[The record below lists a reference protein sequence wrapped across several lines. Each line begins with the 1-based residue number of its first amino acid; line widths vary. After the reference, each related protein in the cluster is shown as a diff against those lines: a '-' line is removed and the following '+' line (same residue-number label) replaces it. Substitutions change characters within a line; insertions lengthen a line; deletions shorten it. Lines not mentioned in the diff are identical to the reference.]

1 MRRPILRLATRLN
14 RRTRLTAWVIALACM
29 ALVGSL
35 SLVEGLR
42 SGADSVLSRFQTGP
56 ALYTQGDDLLSSRID
71 PDSLGTL
78 AVDFDALRIHT
89 ARLEINGLDLD
100 VIVASIE
107 RFSSGTG
114 NASYPLGPEDVSLDE
129 GLLDAIVRGSGNP
142 VASRANLTLLGVQLA
157 DLPIAAPPPS
167 RSSVLPDDWA
177 YVRPEFLRAASP
189 QEGGFIQGIATAS
202 ALDSSVVASLGLT
215 KLDLIGVVGFVRGSV
230 EEVEVALLVLDVVIA
245 GVIALLVFFAISLE
259 VHERTK
265 EIRTLRSIGASP
277 FVVALVYEG
286 QALTLSIVGATLG
299 SALGIVL
306 THGIVSF
313 APLIGLP
320 NLVVLEPPLTAVGLV
335 FASAVLAS
343 VSGAIVPSRR
353 AALLIRRHQEAV
365 RS

>member
-14 RRTRLTAWVIALACM
+14 RRTRLTAWAIALACM

-42 SGADSVLSRFQTGP
+42 SGADSVLSRVRPGP

-71 PDSLGTL
+71 PDSLDIL
-78 AVDFDALRIHT
+78 AADFDALRIHT

-107 RFSSGTG
+107 RFSSGIGST
-114 NASYPLGPEDVSLDE
+114 AYPIGLEDVSLDQ
-129 GLLDAIVRGSGNP
+129 GLLDSILQESGSP
-142 VASRANLTLLGVQLA
+142 VASTANLTLFGVRLD
-157 DLPIAAPPPS
+157 DLPIVGPPPS
-167 RSSVLPDDWA
+167 RSPILPNQWA
-177 YVRPEFLRAASP
+177 YVRPELLLAADP
-189 QEGGFIQGIATAS
+189 QEGDVIQGIATAS
-202 ALDSSVVASLGLT
+202 ALDSSVVASLELT

-230 EEVEVALLVLDVVIA
+230 EEVEVALLALDVVIA

-259 VHERTK
+259 VHERTR

-286 QALTLSIVGATLG
+286 QALTLSLVGAILG
-299 SALGIVL
+299 SALGVVL
-306 THGIVSF
+306 THGFVSF

-320 NLVVLEPPLTAVGLV
+320 NLVVLEPPLTAVGIV
-335 FASAVLAS
+335 FGSAVLAS
-343 VSGAIVPSRR
+343 VFGAIVPSRR
-353 AALLIRRHQEAV
+353 AALLIRRRQEAV
-365 RS
+365 PS